1 MVLYSVGFVFGVKI
15 KSRIAWSY
23 ILGGVYKRG
32 CRGGG
37 GGGFFG
43 GLRIGGGGRG
53 NGDFYA
59 QVGYL

>member
-37 GGGFFG
+37 GGFFWGFYG
-43 GLRIGGGGRG
+43 IKVILEIHVKR
-53 NGDFYA
+53 
-59 QVGYL
+59 